1 MEKKQH
7 ILVVEDELPLRQV
20 LADKLVDEGFE
31 VTKAV
36 NGQDGLIAAIETRP
50 DLIILDLVMP
60 VMDGL
65 TMLEELRRDEGYGKN
80 APVILL
86 TNINDQDRVAQAT
99 EAGSYDYLVKSDWDL
114 DDVVKRV
121 RARLAM
127 GS

>member
-1 MEKKQH
+1 MKKPH

-20 LADKLVDEGFE
+20 LADKLTDEGFE

-80 APVILL
+80 ARVILL

-114 DDVVKRV
+114 DDVVRRV
-121 RARLAM
+121 RARLETA
-127 GS
+127 